1 VPGVAP
7 DAGVR
12 PEVSLDAS
20 APPGGDG
27 SRERPFHALS
37 EAPAHGRLRL
47 APGVYPGGVL
57 LEDVELVGGPA
68 VVLTAT
74 PPAAC
79 IRTRGSVRLEGIQ
92 LQGGARG
99 LVVESGR
106 AVLERVRF
114 SGQRGPAIEVAGG
127 AELVLSRSGLQAS
140 VSGLPGL
147 RILPDGR
154 AELREVRFQGP
165 FQRAIEATRPA
176 GLRVSGVEVQDA
188 VTGLWLSG
196 GTAAVEGLEV
206 GGGRGPGL
214 YVAGGT
220 LQLREVRVRGHEYGL
235 LTGEGAR
242 IDGRGLGSV
251 GAERS
256 GVALVRSKAVLE
268 DVRVESAGQMAAVQ
282 LVSSEVRIRGLEV
295 QGGGSSGLSA
305 RDAQL
310 TLEGGTIAG
319 VRSAESIEGDAVQI
333 RGGRAS
339 VSSLRI
345 QDCSGIGLLAAEA
358 ANVTLSRS
366 TIAGAG
372 VAGLSVE
379 TLARLLATD
388 VSIERTQ
395 GPAVLVT
402 DHGTAQ
408 LRGITA
414 RGNRDGAVWAE
425 CAQGVTVEVDGWTGD
440 VPLAPAPCIRTLSPL
455 TPRR

>member
-1 VPGVAP
+1 MSVLAP

-27 SRERPFHALS
+27 SRERPFRALS

-68 VVLTAT
+68 VVLAAT

-79 IRTRGSVRLEGIQ
+79 VRTRGSVRLEGIQ

-106 AVLERVRF
+106 ATLESVRF

-127 AELVLSRSGLQAS
+127 AELVLSHSGLQAS
-140 VSGLPGL
+140 ISGFAGL
-147 RILPDGR
+147 RILPGGR

-176 GLRVSGVEVQDA
+176 ALRITGVAVQDA

-214 YVAGGT
+214 YVAGGA

-242 IDGRGLGSV
+242 VDGRGLGSV

-282 LVSSEVRIRGLEV
+282 LVSSEARIRGLEV
-295 QGGGSSGLSA
+295 QGGSSGLSA

-339 VSSLRI
+339 VSGLRI

-379 TLARLLATD
+379 TLARLLATE

-408 LRGITA
+408 LRAMTA
-414 RGNRDGAVWAE
+414 RANRDGAVWAE

-440 VPLAPAPCIRTLSPL
+440 VPLAPAPCIRTVSPV